1 MTMVNIIWVAMT
13 VIGIIFAVV
22 NGTISEVNEAIFK
35 GASEAVTICIGLISV
50 LVFWLGL
57 MRIAQEA
64 GLLEK
69 LSKLFRPIVSRLFP
83 EVPVNHPAMGYML
96 SNMIANMFGLGNAA
110 TPMGI
115 KAMEQ
120 LKELNDG
127 KTSASRSMITF
138 LAINT
143 ASVTLIPTTVI
154 AIRMTYKS
162 ANPTEIVGP
171 TLIVTVTS
179 AIGAVL
185 IDRYF
190 YYRRVKKG
198 GVDK

>member
-1 MTMVNIIWVAMT
+1 MVNIIWVAMT
-13 VIGIIFAVV
+13 IIGIIFAMV

-69 LSKLFRPIVSRLFP
+69 LSKLFRPLVSRLFP
-83 EVPVNHPAMGYML
+83 EVPVDHPAMGYML

-120 LKELNDG
+120 LRVLNGG
-127 KTSASRSMITF
+127 KTSASRSMVTF

-143 ASVTLIPTTVI
+143 ASVTLVPTTVI
-154 AIRMTYKS
+154 AIRMTYDS
-162 ANPTEIVGP
+162 TNPTEIVGP
-171 TLIVTVTS
+171 TLIVTIIS

-198 GVDK
+198 RVDK